1 MKLRNNER
9 ETLWRESSD
18 KQLSSGETMNSKN
31 RVLERKTTQRGGAAE
46 VDGGVS
52 GD

>member
-1 MKLRNNER
+1 MRERRSGGKAQTNNSLPVR
-9 ETLWRESSD
+9 L
-18 KQLSSGETMNSKN
+18 MNSKN